1 MLLGSAAS
9 WTVELAAPPPPPA
22 EVVVAP
28 PPPPAAVVD
37 AGVVLLLPPPPQATR
52 ASVAMAASPNVTN
65 LIIDPPVIRGSDV
78 LYPASRPQVHGS
90 VDDLPVQRPWNVGW
104 RPSRN
109 AVTPSRRSSVAM
121 LSAIPWRSSCRCSV
135 RLFSS
140 LRATRSLDIRTQ
152 CGARVASS

>member
-65 LIIDPPVIRGSDV
+65 LIIDPPVIRCSPRL

-121 LSAIPWRSSCRCSV
+121 LSAIPWRSSCSCSV
-135 RLFSS
+135 RLFSR
-140 LRATRSLDIRTQ
+140 LRETRSLDIR
-152 CGARVASS
+152 